1 MLGIF
6 ACIGVWIIS
15 FIIPFVFKPV
25 QAALSPY
32 ACEAGSTLT
41 SESHTC
47 EGENGGTATCS
58 NMICVSPDGQ
68 TTQAWKLLIFSGGTF
83 CGMMLF
89 ILLMVVLMM
98 RNQMNAG
105 PPAGAFG
112 PTITVGGTGMDSPVQ
127 VITPNMANRPINIQI
142 QDMNVPLDEQI
153 AKLDKLREN
162 GTLTWEQ
169 YQQAVEG
176 VRKAYGDL

>member
-1 MLGIF
+1 MKGVLRVFPILGIIG
-6 ACIGVWIIS
+6 CIAAWIIS
-15 FIIPFVFKPV
+15 FIIPFVFEPV
-25 QAALSPY
+25 QAVLSPY
-32 ACEAGSTLT
+32 ACQEGWTLD
-41 SESHTC
+41 SESHSC
-47 EGENGGTATCS
+47 ETENGSGTCS
-58 NMICVSPDGQ
+58 NMICVGPQGQ

-89 ILLMVVLMM
+89 ILLMVVLIM
-98 RNQMNAG
+98 RSAMNAG

-112 PTITVGGTGMDSPVQ
+112 SPLVVGGTSMGSRGD
-127 VITPNMANRPINIQI
+127 RPIQLHI

-153 AKLDKLREN
+153 AKLEKLREN

-169 YQQAVEG
+169 YEQAVEG